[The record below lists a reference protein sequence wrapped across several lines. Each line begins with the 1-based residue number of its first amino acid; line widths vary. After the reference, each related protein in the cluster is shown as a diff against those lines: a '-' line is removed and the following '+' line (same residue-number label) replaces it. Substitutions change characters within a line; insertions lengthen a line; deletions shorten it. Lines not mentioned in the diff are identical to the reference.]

1 MPVLKGNGCD
11 FFESYEILR
20 EAVEYC
26 RAGNGPIAVEL
37 DTERFFGHFEGDPQR
52 YRGKG
57 ELDRIREQR
66 DCLKAF
72 RSRVLEAGLLTEEE
86 LNEVD
91 AGVATLIN
99 ESVSEARVA
108 PLSIPEQV
116 LEDVYISY

>member
-1 MPVLKGNGCD
+1 
-11 FFESYEILR
+11 
-20 EAVEYC
+20 VEYC

-72 RSRVLEAGLLTEEE
+72 RTRVLEAGLLTEEA
-86 LNEVD
+86 LDQVD
-91 AGVATLIN
+91 AEVATLIE
-99 ESVSEARVA
+99 ESVVDARVA
-108 PLSIPEQV
+108 PGPSPDLV